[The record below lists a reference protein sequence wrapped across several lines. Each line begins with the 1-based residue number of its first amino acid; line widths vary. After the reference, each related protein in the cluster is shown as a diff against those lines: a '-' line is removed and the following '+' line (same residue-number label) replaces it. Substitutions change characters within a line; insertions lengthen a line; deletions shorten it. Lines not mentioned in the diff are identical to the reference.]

1 MRQILAPLALLALA
15 AAPCRADTITFARV
29 WPQWHDSGSFE
40 SYHEYRTGKELVQDW
55 IVMRTQPKSRSGLY
69 FLTRVLNHGP
79 ALASATFTVR
89 VIKPDS
95 VETRVYSFPATVPA
109 GSRLFE
115 IGLTGTDWASSHV
128 LPVAWEVELR
138 SADGTLLAE
147 TSNFLWEKPGPQARG
162 PGPDDRP

>member
-15 AAPCRADTITFARV
+15 ASPGRADGVTFARV
-29 WPQWHDSGSFE
+29 WPQWHDSNSFE

-55 IVMRTQPKSRSGLY
+55 IVMRSQPKSRSGLY
-69 FLTRVLNHGP
+69 FLTRVENKGP

-95 VETRVYSFPATVPA
+95 VETRVYTFPAAVPA

-115 IGLTGTDWASSHV
+115 IGLTGADWASSRV
-128 LPVAWEVELR
+128 QPVAWEVELR
-138 SADGTLLAE
+138 SQDGALLAE
-147 TSNFLWEKPGPQARG
+147 TSSFLWEKPAP
-162 PGPDDRP
+162 

>member
-109 GSRLFE
+109 GSRLFGRMGGGAALGGRHAPRRDLE
-115 IGLTGTDWASSHV
+115 LPLGKARPAGAGTG
-128 LPVAWEVELR
+128 
-138 SADGTLLAE
+138 
-147 TSNFLWEKPGPQARG
+147 AR
-162 PGPDDRP
+162 